1 MNFDYI
7 IVGGGS
13 AGCILADKLS
23 SSGKHTV
30 LLIEAG
36 GSDAS
41 LWYKVPIGYAK
52 SYYDSKV
59 NWMFYSEPEAQLNN
73 RSVYCPRG
81 KILGGSGAINAM
93 IYVRGFK
100 NDFADW
106 ASNGNPLWSYDHVL
120 PFFKQLET
128 HASGETEYHGGSGPI
143 KITQMKDGAHPICNQ
158 YLAACNEIGLP
169 LNDDFNGET
178 PLGAGIYDINVNNGY
193 RSSSNYEFLA
203 KARNRSNLSIKLNTI
218 VNKVNFNGKQAVG
231 VNITSM
237 GKIEDITANCE
248 VILSAGAVHSPM
260 ILQLS
265 GVGPR
270 ELLAKHNI
278 DIVHE
283 LDAVGKNLQDHICAS
298 LYYEANVK
306 TLNDDLNSL
315 WGKAKTALNYLFFKK
330 GLFALSVN
338 QAGGFF
344 KGDTNLSDPNIQLYF
359 NPLSYQI
366 PKDGSNNLKPE
377 PYSGFLL
384 AFNPCRPTSRGTI
397 EISAND
403 PLAKPFIRPNY
414 LTTAHDQ
421 NEVLQGTKL
430 MLKIMKSQTMQKI
443 TVRQTV
449 PDYPLNT
456 DAEIIDY
463 FKNNSGSIYH
473 LCGTCAMGD
482 NPNTSVVDQYLR
494 VHGVSNL
501 RVIDSSIFPNVTSG
515 NTNASTMMVALR
527 GADMIVNSEKM
538 Q

>member
-23 SSGKHTV
+23 ESGKHTV

-36 GSDAS
+36 GSDNS

-52 SYYDSKV
+52 SYYDPKV
-59 NWMFYSEPEAQLNN
+59 NWMFYSEPEPQLNN
-73 RSVYCPRG
+73 RNIYCPRG

-106 ASNGNPLWSYDHVL
+106 ADNGNPLWTYDKVL

-128 HASGETEYHGGSGPI
+128 HPDGETEYHGGNGPI
-143 KITQMKDGAHPICNQ
+143 KITQMKTGAHPICSH
-158 YLAACNEIGLP
+158 YLNACREIGVP
-169 LNDDFNGET
+169 VNDDFNGEN
-178 PLGAGIYDINVNNGY
+178 PYGGGIYDINVNKGY

-203 KARNRSNLSIKLNTI
+203 KAKGRSNLTVMLDII
-218 VNKVNFNGKQAVG
+218 VTKINFTGKRASS
-231 VNITSM
+231 VNIS
-237 GKIEDITANCE
+237 KEDKTEESIIANRE
-248 VILSAGAVHSPM
+248 IILSAGAVHSP
-260 ILQLS
+260 ILLQRS
-265 GVGPR
+265 GIGPR
-270 ELLAKHNI
+270 DVLAKHGI
-278 DIVHE
+278 EVIHE
-283 LDAVGKNLQDHICAS
+283 LNAVGKNLQDHICAS
-298 LYYEANVK
+298 LYFEANVK

-315 WGKAKTALNYLFFKK
+315 WGKAKTAINYVLFKK

-344 KGDTNLSDPNIQLYF
+344 RGNKNLVNPNIQLYF

-403 PLAKPFIRPNY
+403 PLAKPIIRPNY
-414 LTTAHDQ
+414 LSTINDQ
-421 NEVLQGTKL
+421 NEVIQGTKL
-430 MLKIMKSQTMQKI
+430 MLDIMKTEAMQKI

-449 PDYPLNT
+449 PDYQLDT
-456 DAEIIDY
+456 EEKILDY
-463 FKNNSGSIYH
+463 FRGNSGSIYH

-482 NPNTSVVDQYLR
+482 DHTTSVVDQYLR
-494 VHGVSNL
+494 VHGIENV
-501 RVIDSSIFPNVTSG
+501 RVIDASIFPNVTSG
-515 NTNASTMMVALR
+515 NTNATTMMVALR
-527 GADMIVNSEKM
+527 GADLILAEDK
-538 Q
+538 